1 VADRR
6 IVKRSF
12 AAAAMLLLGGCG
24 YFNAMYNA
32 RQQFAEAERAAAR
45 GESGVATRAYLDAID
60 RAAASYRNHPESR
73 WADDALL
80 LIARAR
86 WELGEHVAARAAAE
100 ELLLRSDDED
110 KRAAAHAYAG
120 AAALRADDP
129 AATLHLD
136 SAVAHASGDFLSLAL
151 LARARLRFAN
161 ASADAWTDLE
171 RAAAHDGFFASEARL
186 EAATRAISATD
197 TLRARAAFDGLF
209 DDAHAA
215 RWRDSIAILI
225 DATAATA
232 GAAFAWSAT
241 SSADDAAW
249 PGEERDVLRL
259 RRVAML
265 AAAGDTAGAIEQAL
279 DLAGRTS
286 ALTAGQARTT
296 AARLRLA
303 TSASIEEVL
312 EVRNILLPA
321 IDDAEART
329 LLRTIAAVE
338 VLLERAAGG
347 QPLALFA
354 AGEIAR
360 DALRAPAFARSLFLA
375 YADVVPDA
383 LWAPKAVLAA
393 AAIQSAGDGQNLTA
407 RFEAQQDNVYVKA
420 ILDRADPAAFQSAEE
435 RLARSLAALRQGAFA
450 DADQRDL
457 RVARAVA
464 TLDSLK
470 LAAIADS
477 MRLICGQMLDSL
489 AVTGIR
495 ADSVRAACVR
505 TDSALVQRFLAIDTL
520 LLRDSTMIGIDTLQA
535 RRTIG
540 RDTTAA
546 RDRE

>member
-1 VADRR
+1 
-6 IVKRSF
+6 VKRSF

-129 AATLHLD
+129 AAALHLD